1 MSMDCKP
8 GRNAAKRLAVRP
20 QLIRPHTHTEN
31 MQTANQDIFARIL
44 ATKATSAWS
53 KAVKAY
59 ALELMD
65 DLEGDFTQAKLLNGA
80 ENWKAYSSGGCAL
93 IYDEDIAERL
103 CSPSAF
109 KRSNLG
115 ANPPN
120 KDESWLDC
128 QARALSQASRL
139 AAKCA
144 RPESVHL
151 VASIY
156 R

>member
-1 MSMDCKP
+1 MK
-8 GRNAAKRLAVRP
+8 
-20 QLIRPHTHTEN
+20 TE
-31 MQTANQDIFARIL
+31 TTNQDISARIL

-59 ALELMD
+59 ALELVD

-144 RPESVHL
+144 RPEAVHL
-151 VASIY
+151 VASLY

>member
-1 MSMDCKP
+1 
-8 GRNAAKRLAVRP
+8 
-20 QLIRPHTHTEN
+20 
-31 MQTANQDIFARIL
+31 MQTANQDISARIL
-44 ATKATSAWS
+44 ATKAISAWS

-65 DLEGDFTQAKLLNGA
+65 NLEGDFTQAKLLNGA

-144 RPESVHL
+144 RPEAVHF

>member
-1 MSMDCKP
+1 MSKRCKASC
-8 GRNAAKRLAVRP
+8 GKAATDETT
-20 QLIRPHTHTEN
+20 HTHTQMKTE
-31 MQTANQDIFARIL
+31 TTNQDISARIL

-109 KRSNLG
+109 KHSNLG

-144 RPESVHL
+144 RPEAVHL
-151 VASIY
+151 VASLY